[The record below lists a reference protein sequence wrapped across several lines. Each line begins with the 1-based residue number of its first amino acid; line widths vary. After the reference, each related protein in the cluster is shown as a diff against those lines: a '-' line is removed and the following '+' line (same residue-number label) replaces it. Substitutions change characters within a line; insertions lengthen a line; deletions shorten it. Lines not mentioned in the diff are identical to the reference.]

1 VAVGVD
7 VMLNSMLWCW
17 LHIPSFQ
24 NGGKMQARNLELA
37 AFGWGQKLAMRGRV
51 GPLWTGFPDNQ
62 NWLVSPDGHGPVMQQ
77 VVKRCQ
83 RVVKLVVALS
93 SQN

>member
-1 VAVGVD
+1 
-7 VMLNSMLWCW
+7 
-17 LHIPSFQ
+17 
-24 NGGKMQARNLELA
+24 MQALNLELA
-37 AFGWGQKLAMRGRV
+37 AFSWGQKLAKQGRV

-83 RVVKLVVALS
+83 QVVKRCQRVVKLVVALS